1 MKNRIKTYKT
11 SLKTSNI
18 VSIDVND
25 VFEEITDQNKEL
37 REQIK
42 LLVEFK
48 QFFDKIIDKLKSY
61 LNDYELSELKTFD
74 HKLNRVFGSDIP
86 LNEWIDIKVET
97 DCLKGRKINGIECN
111 DNESYDTNDEDFSPT
126 VNKKSQMK
134 TRRKRSNRN
143 LTDRIVNKSKR
154 VLNESK
160 TPEESK
166 PRKCKRIGIYVKPK
180 KPRKPYE
187 RKKPLKEFYMI
198 CDQNNCNRVFRQRG
212 KYYEHRLEAH
222 KLIEEGFSRTVRT
235 CDWPGCDFVTVRKDT
250 YQNHINAH
258 QGNHNPELIPIQ
270 SLLILHDQVSVLGG

>member
-25 VFEEITDQNKEL
+25 VFEEITDENKEL

-74 HKLNRVFGSDIP
+74 HKLDRVFGSDIQSKKN
-86 LNEWIDIKVET
+86 LRIKVES
-97 DCLKGRKINGIECN
+97 DHLSREEINRIQCK
-111 DNESYDTNDEDFSPT
+111 DSDSDDTNDEDFSPT
-126 VNKKSQMK
+126 LKKNIQWKTWKNRCKKS
-134 TRRKRSNRN
+134 

-154 VLNESK
+154 LLNENKRVYRSK
-160 TPEESK
+160 K
-166 PRKCKRIGIYVKPK
+166 FKDIGNDFKPK

-187 RKKPLKEFYMI
+187 RKKPLKEFYMV
-198 CDQNNCNRVFRQRG
+198 CDRENCGKAFTKRG
-212 KYYEHRLEAH
+212 EYWDHRFEAH
-222 KLIEEGFSRTVRT
+222 QIVEEDSNKTVHR
-235 CDWPGCDFVTVRKDT
+235 CEWPGCDFLTSRVDRYK
-250 YQNHINAH
+250 YHLNKHK
-258 QGNHNPELIPIQ
+258 GSLSEL
-270 SLLILHDQVSVLGG
+270 S